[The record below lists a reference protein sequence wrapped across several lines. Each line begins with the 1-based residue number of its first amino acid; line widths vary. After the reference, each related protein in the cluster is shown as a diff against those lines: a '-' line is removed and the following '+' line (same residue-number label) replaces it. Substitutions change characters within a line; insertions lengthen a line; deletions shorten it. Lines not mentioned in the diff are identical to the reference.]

1 MTSEAIELF
10 ATTTCARCKALAAML
25 DAAGVV
31 YVKRE
36 IDVDPEAMTDA
47 LMLGILEIPVLKRK
61 FLSCRR
67 TVQQAHL
74 R

>member
-1 MTSEAIELF
+1 
-10 ATTTCARCKALAAML
+10 ML